1 MSDYFAPF
9 NVDELDASDN
19 DLGSGG
25 PTLLPDQPGA
35 HPHLAVVEGKG
46 GVLYLVDRDHMGHW
60 QPANDSHAVQTM
72 PLPGG
77 VFGAMTY
84 WNHYLYVLSDSDS
97 LREFEV
103 KDGKLSLKAK
113 SSNTF
118 PGVSATPIVSANG
131 AKDGVV
137 WLLRSKGWNTPD
149 RSAVLYAYD
158 ANDVSHELYDSNQNV
173 ARDHAGA
180 ALRFN
185 IPTVVNGHVYVGA
198 RQEVDVYG
206 LLPERRQMRA
216 GSPQT

>member
-1 MSDYFAPF
+1 
-9 NVDELDASDN
+9 
-19 DLGSGG
+19 
-25 PTLLPDQPGA
+25 
-35 HPHLAVVEGKG
+35 
-46 GVLYLVDRDHMGHW
+46 
-60 QPANDSHAVQTM
+60 
-72 PLPGG
+72 
-77 VFGAMTY
+77 
-84 WNHYLYVLSDSDS
+84 VLSDSDA

-103 KDGKLSLKAK
+103 KDGTLSLKAK
-113 SSNTF
+113 SANTF

-137 WLLRSKGWNTPD
+137 WILRSKGWNTPD

-185 IPTVVNGHVYVGA
+185 IPIVVNGHVYVGA

-206 LLPERRQMRA
+206 LLPASGA
-216 GSPQT
+216 GK

>member
-1 MSDYFAPF
+1 
-9 NVDELDASDN
+9 
-19 DLGSGG
+19 
-25 PTLLPDQPGA
+25 
-35 HPHLAVVEGKG
+35 
-46 GVLYLVDRDHMGHW
+46 VLYLVDRDHMGHW

-113 SSNTF
+113 SANTF
-118 PGVSATPIVSANG
+118 SGVSATPIVSANG
-131 AKDGVV
+131 AQDGVV
-137 WLLRSKGWNTPD
+137 WLLQSKGWNSPD
-149 RSAVLYAYD
+149 KSAVLYAYD

-173 ARDHAGA
+173 ARDHAGV

-198 RQEVDVYG
+198 RQEIDVYG
-206 LLPERRQMRA
+206 LLPTTGA
-216 GSPQT
+216 VK

>member
-1 MSDYFAPF
+1 M
-9 NVDELDASDN
+9 
-19 DLGSGG
+19 
-25 PTLLPDQPGA
+25 
-35 HPHLAVVEGKG
+35 VEGKG

-84 WNHYLYVLSDSDS
+84 WNHYLYVLSDSDA

-113 SSNTF
+113 SANTF

-137 WLLRSKGWNTPD
+137 WLLQLQGVELTRQVCGSVCLRRERCLSRTLQQQSKCRP
-149 RSAVLYAYD
+149 
-158 ANDVSHELYDSNQNV
+158 
-173 ARDHAGA
+173 
-180 ALRFN
+180 
-185 IPTVVNGHVYVGA
+185 
-198 RQEVDVYG
+198 
-206 LLPERRQMRA
+206 
-216 GSPQT
+216 